1 MRSAKASPSAIIN
14 YSLLILSGAYYVC
27 SIAALALH
35 DSYTIKSRIAST
47 VQSSVAPF

>member
-14 YSLLILSGAYYVC
+14 YSLFYRALTTY
-27 SIAALALH
+27 AALPRSLYT